1 MWKRMKN
8 LWVTEYPQEDL
19 HEAHESWSSV
29 QCQAFYWCSLPWWWT
44 LWSILASWEKEHC
57 TITRILLM
65 LTLLMMNPA
74 TYQNMVILFGE
85 LILTINHQF
94 RIWFERTHE
103 KVTYTSLYA
112 RPNWSKLLLKYVL
125 FEKVWSTLRNRV
137 KMKTAHAVMKKKML
151 KSLVIP
157 AGLI

>member
-1 MWKRMKN
+1 MKN
-8 LWVTEYPQEDL
+8 LWVTDYPQEVYTWCYQF
-19 HEAHESWSSV
+19 HESWSAV
-29 QCQAFYWCSLPWWWT
+29 QCQEFYWWALPWWT
-44 LWSILASWEKEHC
+44 LWSILALWEKDLC

-74 TYQNMVILFGE
+74 TYQNMVILFGQ
-85 LILTINHQF
+85 LILTINHHF
-94 RIWFERTHE
+94 IIWFERIHE

-112 RPNWSKLLLKYVL
+112 RPNWSKLLIKYVL